1 MIKFSIPVG
10 RQKYLPFILSLL
22 LFTSAQVAVSQSE
35 SPPAEAEEGGT
46 TLVTLIESL
55 NTSADEFVEGVV
67 RDTSQFYNELATEL
81 AQVEGDYLADKYLW
95 IIKRVSDDSK
105 ARVIWILIVALFVI
119 FAVLVFSIL
128 LFFVAFFSRRKRVD
142 KQSKHLAQESPTPQS
157 ASELT
162 TDTEETPVV
171 PNSDLKKLQSGFL
184 EELENSLLSAVKEN
198 KNDYGSI
205 LFLFACCAARL
216 DNQRFEELIDEVF
229 EDTPLEQH
237 EVGPYIIQIGRLI
250 DVERLQQ
257 SEADAPEAPF
267 TGQSDLLGDT
277 FGEIHDIGGV
287 DTCWN
292 MLQTYVAMRELGKA
306 RHMIVELLVYGEK
319 DLQERTIQT
328 AKDMSIY

>member
-1 MIKFSIPVG
+1 MIKFSFPVG

-22 LFTSAQVAVSQSE
+22 LLTSAQVAVSQSE
-35 SPPAEAEEGGT
+35 SSPVEVEDGGT
-46 TLVTLIESL
+46 TLVTLIEKL

-81 AQVEGDYLADKYLW
+81 SQVEGDYLADKYLW
-95 IIKRVSDDSK
+95 IIKRISDDSK
-105 ARVIWILIVALFVI
+105 ARVIWILIATLFVI

-128 LFFVAFFSRRKRVD
+128 LFFVAFFSRRKKVEKKT
-142 KQSKHLAQESPTPQS
+142 KQLKQESPTPQS
-157 ASELT
+157 TSELT
-162 TDTEETPVV
+162 TDTEETSVV
-171 PNSDLKKLQSGFL
+171 PESDLKKLQSGFL
-184 EELENSLLSAVKEN
+184 EELENSLLSTVKEN
-198 KNDYGSI
+198 KDDYGSI

-229 EDTPLEQH
+229 ADTPLEEH
-237 EVGPYIIQIGRLI
+237 EVGPYIIQIGKLI

-257 SEADAPEAPF
+257 LEVDAPETPF
-267 TGQSDLLGDT
+267 AGQSDLLGDT
-277 FGEIHDIGGV
+277 FDEIHDIGGV

-306 RHMIVELLVYGEK
+306 KHMIVELLVYGEK